1 MNSKIHQKSKSSIL
15 QVIRLSV
22 IQCRLERSPETIGA
36 RAYIEHRSPATP
48 TIYARAHFHKSSSI
62 HILYRTVKSAALFW
76 KDSNPI
82 PTLLDCNW
90 LHFVGQNHFF
100 VKLLLNRDF
109 AIHSASRRFCTIYK
123 SEKSDPL
130 QPSERRD
137 IPSRC
142 PTVQSIIC
150 PDDENFLFGPSF
162 VSKSFELLQLAS
174 VWTFQQHVRT
184 TFSVR
189 QTMGCLSKTQ
199 IWEDH
204 CNRLDDVDSHL
215 DALIHKASIAFKI
228 QTSGRASY

>member
-123 SEKSDPL
+123 SEKSD
-130 QPSERRD
+130 
-137 IPSRC
+137 
-142 PTVQSIIC
+142 
-150 PDDENFLFGPSF
+150 DENFLFGPSF